1 MSADDLPVVD
11 RAKTG
16 DREAFGI
23 LVRKYQ
29 RRVYATAFHMTGQ
42 HSDADDVAQEAFV
55 RAYKGLR
62 TFDGRADF
70 STWLHRIVIN
80 VALNHLRSRRRQPLL
95 AVNDDPTERDLP
107 AFASGSN
114 DPLASASTDA
124 HTAIESK
131 ERMRSVLRALSELS
145 PTLRVTLILATVEE
159 MPYRQIAQALEIPE
173 GTVAWR
179 VNQARKLLRQKLAA
193 SIGDADEGIADEV
206 RRRTKEA
213 LGAP

>member
-1 MSADDLPVVD
+1 MSAEDLPVVD
-11 RAKTG
+11 RAKKG
-16 DREAFGI
+16 DRESFGI
-23 LVRKYQ
+23 LVKKYQ

-55 RAYKGLR
+55 RAFRGLP

-70 STWLHRIVIN
+70 YTWMHRIVIN
-80 VALNHLRSRRRQPLL
+80 VALNHLRSRRRHPALTTP
-95 AVNDDPTERDLP
+95 NDDPTERDLP
-107 AFASGSN
+107 AFATG
-114 DPLASASTDA
+114 STDA
-124 HTAIESK
+124 HSAAESK
-131 ERMRSVLRALSELS
+131 ERMRAVLKALSELS

-193 SIGDADEGIADEV
+193 SIEDADEGILDEV